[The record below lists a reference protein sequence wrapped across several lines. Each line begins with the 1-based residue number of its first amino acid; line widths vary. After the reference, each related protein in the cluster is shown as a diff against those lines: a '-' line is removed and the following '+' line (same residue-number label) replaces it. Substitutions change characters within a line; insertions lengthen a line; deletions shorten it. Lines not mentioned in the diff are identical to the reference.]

1 MNAGQRLKARR
12 VELGMTVAQ
21 LARAA
26 GIAASTLY
34 DLERG
39 DSQSSRQMHR
49 LCSSLGLNPDWV
61 ETGHGSRLIGEEP
74 EENSLEI
81 TYRGARITPE
91 AARLAAQIERLDDVI
106 RAHIEGM
113 VESLLA
119 ASDKKDKD

>member
-21 LARAA
+21 LARSA

-61 ETGHGSRLIGEEP
+61 ETGSGPRLLGEEP
-74 EENSLEI
+74 EENTLEI

-91 AARLAAQIERLDDVI
+91 AARLAAQIERLDDVV

>member
-1 MNAGQRLKARR
+1 MNPGHRLKERR
-12 VELGMTVAQ
+12 VELGMSVAQ
-21 LARAA
+21 LARSA

-39 DSQSSRQMHR
+39 VSRSSRQMHR

-61 ETGHGSRLIGEEP
+61 ETGAGPRLVGEEP
-74 EENSLEI
+74 AENTLEI

-91 AARLAAQIERLDDVI
+91 AARLAAQIERLDDVV

-113 VESLLA
+113 INSLIA
-119 ASDKKDKD
+119 ASDEKKKP

>member
-12 VELGMTVAQ
+12 VELNMTVAQ
-21 LARAA
+21 LARTA

-39 DSQSSRQMHR
+39 DSHSSRQMHR

-61 ETGHGSRLIGEEP
+61 ETGLGPRLVNEEP
-74 EENSLEI
+74 AENTLEI

-91 AARLAAQIERLDDVI
+91 AARLAAQIERLDDVV

-119 ASDKKDKD
+119 ASDKTDKG